1 MASLASK
8 QVLFL
13 PSLLTYQCP
22 CIHSLTHLLIGVRR
36 AGRAH
41 QGARHVEGQGGGG
54 GDRGV
59 RAGARG
65 RRSLRGALIARGRW
79 CEPLTKVVDMTLGA
93 KSLVVSATY

>member
-1 MASLASK
+1 MY
-8 QVLFL
+8 L
-13 PSLLTYQCP
+13 PS
-22 CIHSLTHLLIGVRR
+22 GVRR

-65 RRSLRGALIARGRW
+65 RRSLRGPLIARGGW
-79 CEPLTKVVDMTLGA
+79 CEPADESRGHDTR
-93 KSLVVSATY
+93 SEESRCVSYVFKKRTRPVSFKY

>member
-1 MASLASK
+1 M
-8 QVLFL
+8 
-13 PSLLTYQCP
+13 
-22 CIHSLTHLLIGVRR
+22 
-36 AGRAH
+36 
-41 QGARHVEGQGGGG
+41 EGQGGGG

-93 KSLVVSATY
+93 RSLVVSATYLKKEPGQCLSNIEYNHARDLYGFIPRVKPYFRLL